1 MSNYA
6 PPDPNDILAGGGKS
20 AKFPTIGTTV
30 EGTVVDF
37 VTSQQTSIDG
47 EPLTW
52 DDGSPRW
59 QIVVTLQTA
68 EREDDADDGLRK
80 MYCKG
85 NLLTELKAAVKAS
98 GEKLAVGGVVKAQY
112 HADGEAKRGYTAPK
126 LYKVRYTPA
135 PARSVDL
142 EDF

>member
-1 MSNYA
+1 MSYA

-37 VTSQQTSIDG
+37 ATSQQTSIEG
-47 EPLTW
+47 EPLSW

-59 QIVVTLQTA
+59 QIVITMQTA
-68 EREDDADDGLRK
+68 EREDDTDDGIRR
-80 MYCKG
+80 MFCKG

-112 HADGEAKRGYTAPK
+112 HADGEARRGYTAPK
-126 LYKVRYTPA
+126 LYKVKYTPPA
-135 PARSVDL
+135 PRAVALD
-142 EDF
+142 DF

>member
-37 VTSQQTSIDG
+37 ETTQQTSIDG
-47 EPLTW
+47 ELLSW
-52 DDGSPRW
+52 DDGKPRW
-59 QIVVTLQTA
+59 QIVVTMQTT
-68 EREDDADDGLRK
+68 EREDEADDGLRK
-80 MYCKG
+80 MYAKG

-98 GEKLAVGGVVKAQY
+98 GEKLAVGGTIKARY
-112 HADGEAKRGYTAPK
+112 DADGEGKKGLTPPK
-126 LYKVRYTPA
+126 LYKVKYTPA